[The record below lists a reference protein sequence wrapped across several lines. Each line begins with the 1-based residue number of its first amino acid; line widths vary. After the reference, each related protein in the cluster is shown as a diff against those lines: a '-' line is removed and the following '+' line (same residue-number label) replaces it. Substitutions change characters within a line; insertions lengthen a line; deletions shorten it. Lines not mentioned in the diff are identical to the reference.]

1 MVKARYALATIALLL
16 LAPIPAHAYVKNST
30 PVPVAPKC
38 ATNISVVMAQ
48 SVASDKTIPE
58 TFFRFVTTAATRFG
72 TMTVAKGL
80 SGYGIVRSVSAAG
93 RRDQYGSVTLEP
105 RYIVL
110 GPGKRLDVTMD
121 PAIPVSLTSRTPTV
135 DQYASHIPIPVP
147 GLAMSAVN
155 LVRFGK
161 NVTLGPGFPFKV
173 LPLFDPTH
181 NPGC

>member
-1 MVKARYALATIALLL
+1 MGKAPYAILAIALLS
-16 LAPIPAHAYVKNST
+16 LAPLPAHAYVKHST
-30 PVPVAPKC
+30 PAPALKCDASIPVA
-38 ATNISVVMAQ
+38 MAQ
-48 SVASDKTIPE
+48 VVQSDKTIPE
-58 TFFRFVTTAATRFG
+58 TFFHFVTTATARFG
-72 TMTVAKGL
+72 TLTLAKGL

-93 RRDQYGSVTLEP
+93 RRNQYGSVTLEP

-110 GPGKRLDVTMD
+110 GRGKRLDVTMD

-135 DQYASHIPIPVP
+135 DQYASHIPLPVP
-147 GLAMSAVN
+147 GIAMSAVN